1 MPNERTI
8 NGINYEIISE
18 FYENGDSSSI
28 AKTIIEEGEEGEG
41 VNTYRIII
49 ASRNPLTS
57 EPFNKDADKLWS
69 YLRGNQDSLWS
80 PYYEDPA
87 PEEGE

>member
-1 MPNERTI
+1 MPNEREI
-8 NGINYEIISE
+8 NGKTYEIVSE
-18 FYENGDSSSI
+18 FYDNGDSSSI

-57 EPFNKDADKLWS
+57 EPFDKDADKLWS
-69 YLRGNQDSLWS
+69 YLQRNQDSLWS

>member
-1 MPNERTI
+1 MSNQRKI
-8 NGINYEIISE
+8 NGKTYEIVSE
-18 FYENGDSSSI
+18 FYDNGDSSSI

-57 EPFNKDADKLWS
+57 EPFDKDADKLWS
-69 YLRGNQDSLWS
+69 YLQRNQDSLWS
-80 PYYEDPA
+80 PYWEDPE
-87 PEEGE
+87 PEE